1 MKNIP
6 DTVSLSL
13 LAYIIRYQC

>member
-13 LAYIIRYQC
+13 LAYIIRYQW